1 MNILSTNSENQ
12 FIFKNTV
19 SWFPVASPWVT
30 SGLID
35 RPGFHVVCF
44 VSCSYPF
51 HLPSAIRM
59 FLWGLELSLARY
71 TYNPS
76 KQEMGAGGPG
86 GVQSQP
92 QSQLHHELETSLVY
106 LRLYLKPKQ
115 KSDNLTLTSL
125 LRSLLMA
132 LLTFSTGKADPWH
145 FLNVPLFCL
154 ESFMVFL
161 WVQESSP

>member
-1 MNILSTNSENQ
+1 MLRVLFIPLSPP
-12 FIFKNTV
+12 ICYKNVPLRTQ
-19 SWFPVASPWVT
+19 
-30 SGLID
+30 
-35 RPGFHVVCF
+35 
-44 VSCSYPF
+44 
-51 HLPSAIRM
+51 
-59 FLWGLELSLARY
+59 LELSLARY

-125 LRSLLMA
+125 LRSLLTA
-132 LLTFSTGKADPWH
+132 QARQTPDIF
-145 FLNVPLFCL
+145 
-154 ESFMVFL
+154 
-161 WVQESSP
+161 